1 MKTKK
6 QTILLI
12 ETRKQKGNEKDAT
25 LGPRPLKKTLSL
37 MKKIVKASTY
47 LHSFGEIFPARK
59 KLKRTTE
66 NQKNRETTVRCTLH
80 KISSEHCQNL
90 RCK

>member
-1 MKTKK
+1 LQNYPPSCPPPYTDENKK

-37 MKKIVKASTY
+37 MKKS
-47 LHSFGEIFPARK
+47 
-59 KLKRTTE
+59 
-66 NQKNRETTVRCTLH
+66 
-80 KISSEHCQNL
+80 
-90 RCK
+90 